1 MNVYG
6 ELEEKLHS
14 FLTSALDSV
23 SDRLQDSAALLRRQ
37 DFRSEARS
45 AAGPV
50 WMLWRKLTSLDPARH
65 RTTIRCSC
73 SALSIQRELYFYISS
88 FMRLYKF
95 DRQLTQT
102 RLSPLKFSW
111 APRYN
116 LSYGVG
122 SLHTKYNAYRIQCK
136 SVDNS
141 TFRLLYSA

>member
-50 WMLWRKLTSLDPARH
+50 
-65 RTTIRCSC
+65 
-73 SALSIQRELYFYISS
+73 
-88 FMRLYKF
+88 
-95 DRQLTQT
+95 
-102 RLSPLKFSW
+102 
-111 APRYN
+111 
-116 LSYGVG
+116 
-122 SLHTKYNAYRIQCK
+122 
-136 SVDNS
+136 
-141 TFRLLYSA
+141 